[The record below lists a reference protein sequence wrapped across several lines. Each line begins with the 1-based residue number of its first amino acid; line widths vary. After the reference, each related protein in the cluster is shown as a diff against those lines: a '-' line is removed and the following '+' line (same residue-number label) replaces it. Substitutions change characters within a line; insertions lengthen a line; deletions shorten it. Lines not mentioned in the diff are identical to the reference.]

1 MAARMGKHEA
11 ANPAGDEADG
21 QGGEAPEEHRGDIL
35 APDAASLDH
44 QEAEEHEEHEHRAE
58 ETPELEVFHCRVV
71 SFDHGP
77 NIYVIICKI

>member
-21 QGGEAPEEHRGDIL
+21 QGGEASEEHRGDIL

-44 QEAEEHEEHEHRAE
+44 QEAEEHKENEHRAE
-58 ETPELEVFHCRVV
+58 KTP
-71 SFDHGP
+71 
-77 NIYVIICKI
+77 